1 MNEEAKEKLLDCF
14 AIETMKILIAKRDDN
29 LRDAY
34 RLACDAYVIAQI
46 MLDRREE
53 ILSQRGLGK
62 EALQKLNEETEK
74 DSIDNLFL
82 TIRLRNCLRAEG
94 INTITQLQRCTENRL
109 LRIPNLGRKSL
120 KEIIEQMAELG
131 YNLKDY
137 A

>member
-1 MNEEAKEKLLDCF
+1 MNDEAKEKLLDCF

-29 LRDAY
+29 SRDAY

-53 ILSQRGLGK
+53 ILIQRGLGK
-62 EALQKLNEETEK
+62 EALQKLNEKTEQ

-82 TIRLRNCLRAEG
+82 TIRSRNCLRAEG

-109 LRIPNLGRKSL
+109 LRIPNFGRKSL
-120 KEIIEQMAELG
+120 EEIIEQMAALG
-131 YNLKDY
+131 YKLKDQ